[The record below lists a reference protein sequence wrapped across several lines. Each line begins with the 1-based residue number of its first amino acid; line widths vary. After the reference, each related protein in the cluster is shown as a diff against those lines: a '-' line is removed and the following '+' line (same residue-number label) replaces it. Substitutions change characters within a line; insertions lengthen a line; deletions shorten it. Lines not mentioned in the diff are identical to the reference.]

1 MPKVI
6 LVQAE
11 RSGVFKLSFS
21 ARFSKALESAICH
34 LRDPPVHIHDPIFLC
49 SAAALSFL
57 PPCPV
62 HSEPSIASLL
72 HFRSVLSSLVASA
85 CFRVTLLLSPSIAK
99 RLFCNQYLCNLL
111 PCSSLRALAPPF
123 PPRESCRHGARRSWV
138 LSTPSSVVTIKGF
151 EYLCPVTFPQHTGP
165 WHLHSVS
172 SSFFCGQLTAP
183 KTKSS
188 ASKADTLAF
197 RVEER
202 EGGKEG
208 GRERGASVSYPPSR
222 LVPQPFALLD
232 IASLQREHRSD
243 HLRVI
248 HSANSQHYVASS
260 SQTSPATKDASWLP
274 SPSFQICSSSF
285 DP

>member
-1 MPKVI
+1 MPKVF

-11 RSGVFKLSFS
+11 RIDVFQLSFS
-21 ARFSKALESAICH
+21 ARFSKALESAFCH
-34 LRDPPVHIHDPIFLC
+34 LFTSTVPFSVKRS
-49 SAAALSFL
+49 SAFVF

-62 HSEPSIASLL
+62 HSQNQVL
-72 HFRSVLSSLVASA
+72 HLRSVLSSLVASA
-85 CFRVTLLLSPSIAK
+85 CFRVTQVLSPSIAK
-99 RLFCNQYLCNLL
+99 RLFCNQHLCNLL
-111 PCSSLRALAPPF
+111 AYSSLRALAPPF
-123 PPRESCRHGARRSWV
+123 PPRESCRRGAHRSWV

-151 EYLCPVTFPQHTGP
+151 GYLCPVTFPQHAGP
-165 WHLHSVS
+165 WHLHSVY
-172 SSFFCGQLTAP
+172 SFLFGGQLTAP

-188 ASKADTLAF
+188 ASEADTLAF

-208 GRERGASVSYPPSR
+208 GRERGTLVSYPPSR
-222 LVPQPFALLD
+222 LVPQPVALLH

-260 SQTSPATKDASWLP
+260 SQTSPATKDTSRLA
-274 SPSFQICSSSF
+274 SPSFQICSSSL